1 MSMWEPRS
9 SHLYVGRM
17 SSVAPCVFFFGQPLP
32 LLWVPR
38 GAALHPCPC
47 VRSWL
52 CACRASPQ
60 CVCACRCTRGCV
72 PACALWVSSV
82 RVCTCVSPCVGKGT
96 SVLAGVSVFVFM
108 AVERIRLQPQ
118 EAQLPQSTPAGAQRT
133 PGWGGSQQL

>member
-9 SHLYVGRM
+9 SHLYVGRV

-60 CVCACRCTRGCV
+60 CVC
-72 PACALWVSSV
+72 V
-82 RVCTCVSPCVGKGT
+82 RVGVPVGVYRR
-96 SVLAGVSVFVFM
+96 VLRG
-108 AVERIRLQPQ
+108 
-118 EAQLPQSTPAGAQRT
+118 
-133 PGWGGSQQL
+133 